1 MGPVILRISVSIL
14 QVLKDSLFSMHLEE
28 IIKFF
33 KMMKTYDDEDGELNA
48 FRIGQLLMK
57 HTEHVKIP
65 ERTLEYLRREPL
77 GDDEGTLYS
86 DESWD
91 ADNGGTWLQ
100 SLSRMFSF
108 GSTRRRNTSNSAGS
122 GNSPP
127 THRAASAPEL
137 ATSSSAG
144 YAGNSSSSSLPTQSM
159 PNPARN
165 SSPSGQGGSTGD
177 ASGNSSRNPQQDPVV
192 GAASSSAHAQSSRHA
207 ASGGSS
213 GNANASAGTMAADDE
228 F

>member
-127 THRAASAPEL
+127 TNRTVSAPEL
-137 ATSSSAG
+137 ATTSAGSSG
-144 YAGNSSSSSLPTQSM
+144 YAGSSGTSSLPSQSM
-159 PNPARN
+159 PNPA
-165 SSPSGQGGSTGD
+165 
-177 ASGNSSRNPQQDPVV
+177 
-192 GAASSSAHAQSSRHA
+192 HA
-207 ASGGSS
+207 ARSRGR
-213 GNANASAGTMAADDE
+213 
-228 F
+228 